1 MNNNAGA
8 KWVSVIVAAYN
19 IEQYLS
25 RCLDSLLAQ
34 TYGLLEII
42 VVDDGSTDGTP
53 EICDR
58 YARENENIKVIHR
71 VNGGLS
77 AARNSGLEIASGD
90 FIGFVDGDDW
100 VEPQMYAAMVEACA
114 QAEAQIATCSYR
126 EVGEGAQIFETT
138 GEHLELSM
146 KEALELF
153 VYGDERYHIYNSV
166 WSKLFAREIVKD
178 LRFVEGKSSEDII
191 YTTWALS
198 KVSKCVLLDEPFY
211 NYMIDR
217 SDSIMNVRLEER
229 RFKDEIPFWREQ
241 ISYFQTLGFHELSEK
256 AAYRFYRRLLNYYL
270 DFRNRGMQTA
280 ARKLIKILKDE
291 RAEIARIYKNEFVP
305 TGDRVRMG
313 VALVSSSGYYRMNQL
328 YDRFVIPLR
337 QRIREL

>member
-100 VEPQMYAAMVEACA
+100 VEPQMYGAMVEACA

-166 WSKLFAREIVKD
+166 WSKLFATEIAKD

-198 KVSKCVLLDEPFY
+198 KASKCVLLDEPFY